1 MLKGM
6 DFSDSE
12 IDGIG
17 VMCED
22 IKGLAVN
29 EYQAMGLAK
38 LLGIII
44 K

>member
-1 MLKGM
+1 MLKGI

-17 VMCED
+17 VLAQD
-22 IKGLAVN
+22 IKGMTVN